1 MPNAHRS
8 FYADEVGGY
17 RHWTHLSE
25 ELPAKVASFF
35 AVSTAREDT
44 FVAGLSMGGY
54 GALKWALRDPSRF
67 AAAASLSGVLDVAES
82 EHLRVR
88 LESGQTRSEQIWGTR
103 VWEDPGLDPRDDLF
117 ALLRTTPADRLPAL
131 MVRCGE
137 DDARIAMNTRFA
149 DALAEHGVEAD
160 VAWTPGDH
168 TWDFWDAH
176 IQDVLAWL
184 PLRAPV

>member
-25 ELPAKVASFF
+25 ELPA
-35 AVSTAREDT
+35 
-44 FVAGLSMGGY
+44 
-54 GALKWALRDPSRF
+54 
-67 AAAASLSGVLDVAES
+67 
-82 EHLRVR
+82 
-88 LESGQTRSEQIWGTR
+88 
-103 VWEDPGLDPRDDLF
+103 GLDPRDDLF